1 MDGATKIILYYCSPH
16 ETQPLPHPHYSPP
29 TATELCASYGDSY
42 QTMTLD
48 TTVRT
53 GVDVVVCI
61 PDASTAVCD
70 CYRDCCGM
78 VYRETSV
85 ADRVCG
91 EETLEYEEVGFIYLM
106 IMSLR
111 FIDNIDVYLSPLV
124 FDLKRKWSFII
135 AILIVLCVF
144 FVW

>member
-1 MDGATKIILYYCSPH
+1 M
-16 ETQPLPHPHYSPP
+16 
-29 TATELCASYGDSY
+29 
-42 QTMTLD
+42 
-48 TTVRT
+48 
-53 GVDVVVCI
+53 
-61 PDASTAVCD
+61 
-70 CYRDCCGM
+70 
-78 VYRETSV
+78 